1 MFPAGLIRKQAKLKS
16 FPGIDK
22 YPFNIQQDFKFFFT
36 LQKKLPP
43 RRMVELMK
51 MLKLYRLGVMTAWEI
66 LDMVQAGI
74 EKKILGEDFVEW

>member
-1 MFPAGLIRKQAKLKS
+1 
-16 FPGIDK
+16 
-22 YPFNIQQDFKFFFT
+22 
-36 LQKKLPP
+36 
-43 RRMVELMK
+43 MVELMK